1 MSFLHQAA
9 GLYQELWRV
18 AQTSSTK
25 RWYPGTTE
33 RSQQRHLNR
42 MPQGHLH
49 GKLIQAFQS
58 NTQDMLEGSYLS
70 AGLGKPWGLS
80 SWWRKWP
87 ARGVSRLPL
96 LRLVAPWSRQASKD
110 GWTKCTKPI
119 KRKEKISMVE
129 EKKNQF
135 HEMNQNK
142 QFWKKQDTWL
152 AKFSF
157 SIIMISCFSLLWK
170 MLWIEASIKWLN
182 VNV

>member
-1 MSFLHQAA
+1 MTEKMSFLHQAA

-58 NTQDMLEGSYLS
+58 NTQDMLEGLYLS

-129 EKKNQF
+129 EKKINSMRWIKTSNFGRSRTRDWQNF
-135 HEMNQNK
+135 HFQLSWYHV
-142 QFWKKQDTWL
+142 FL
-152 AKFSF
+152 FYGR
-157 SIIMISCFSLLWK
+157 CFG
-170 MLWIEASIKWLN
+170 
-182 VNV
+182 